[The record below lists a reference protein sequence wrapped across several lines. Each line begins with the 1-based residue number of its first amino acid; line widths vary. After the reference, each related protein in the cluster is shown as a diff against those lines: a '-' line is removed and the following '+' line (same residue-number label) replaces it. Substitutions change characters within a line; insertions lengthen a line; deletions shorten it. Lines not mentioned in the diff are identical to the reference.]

1 MDMHDRSI
9 PTSLKEHRNSIF
21 AKLARIQA
29 MVTTV
34 TIGSDLEACIPTFLS
49 KYILGFGWF
58 FFKIDNSEKGQM

>member
-29 MVTTV
+29 MVMNLV

-49 KYILGFGWF
+49 KYILGFG
-58 FFKIDNSEKGQM
+58 